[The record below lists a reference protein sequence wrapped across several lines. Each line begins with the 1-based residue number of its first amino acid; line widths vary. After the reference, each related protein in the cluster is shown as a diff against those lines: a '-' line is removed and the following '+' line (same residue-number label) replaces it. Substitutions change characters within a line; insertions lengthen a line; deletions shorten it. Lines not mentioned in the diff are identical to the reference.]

1 MGPGPGA
8 LPQVEKRE
16 QYARLI
22 AQGFSSLQA
31 CRIAGINQRTGKR
44 WRHGRTITTRD
55 GRRLHYPPVVA
66 AGAGRRV
73 REVSDRYLSEQ
84 ERVRIADLRQAGHGV
99 RAIAERTG
107 RSPSTVSRELRRN
120 RDPGSGQYRP
130 FTAHKLAA
138 QRRGRARARAR
149 ARARKIARDD
159 VLRRFV
165 AERLEK
171 RWSPE
176 QVSQAL
182 RREFPDDLAR
192 HVVHETIYQAV
203 YRPGLGGLQ
212 RELPARRAPPERD
225 HRHDHGRSAA
235 RRGGRPQRAGAL
247 GR

>member
-138 QRRGRARARAR
+138 QRRGRARAG
-149 ARARKIARDD
+149 KIARDD
-159 VLRRFV
+159 VPRQFV

-192 HVVHETIYQAV
+192 HVVHETTYQAV